1 MEIWFV
7 LGVLLVGFLA
17 GILSGLFGIGGGIII
32 IPSLIYIFGFSVH
45 AAQGTMLAMMVPPIG
60 FPAFL
65 SYYKRNLVN
74 LKATYILMFAFLI
87 ASYFGSEIA
96 LKMPEELIKK
106 TFGVLMI
113 FIGVKM
119 FLAKKK
125 N

>member
-1 MEIWFV
+1 
-7 LGVLLVGFLA
+7 
-17 GILSGLFGIGGGIII
+17 
-32 IPSLIYIFGFSVH
+32 
-45 AAQGTMLAMMVPPIG
+45 MVPPIG